1 MKLSLVLSRINL
13 LMAAVG
19 DNGSPVSANVTIR
32 VKRLGLWGAVLTT
45 RRNVCCNL
53 SSIAVL
59 HPCPY
64 TPHPIRTSPLLVIRR
79 FRGTRL
85 DNDHPNDKLES
96 LNATKKL

>member
-1 MKLSLVLSRINL
+1 MKLSLVLSRSNL

-19 DNGSPVSANVTIR
+19 DNGTPVSANVTIR

-59 HPCPY
+59 RPY
-64 TPHPIRTSPLLVIRR
+64 TPQPIRTSPLLVIRR

-85 DNDHPNDKLES
+85 HNVHPNDKL
-96 LNATKKL
+96 

>member
-13 LMAAVG
+13 LMATVG
-19 DNGSPVSANVTIR
+19 DNGTPVSANVTIR

-59 HPCPY
+59 RRPY

-79 FRGTRL
+79 FHGTRL
-85 DNDHPNDKLES
+85 DNVHPNRQARGTES
-96 LNATKKL
+96 NESN